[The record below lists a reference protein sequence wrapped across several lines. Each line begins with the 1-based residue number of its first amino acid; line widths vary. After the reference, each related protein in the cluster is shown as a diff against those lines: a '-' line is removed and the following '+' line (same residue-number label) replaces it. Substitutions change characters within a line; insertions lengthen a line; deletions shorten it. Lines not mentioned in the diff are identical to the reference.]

1 MAPAWNKIPLTL
13 YQREYTIQ
21 EAHFEIKQGVSQ
33 CSASC
38 SRIILKLPWSTLEFI
53 KNIKTIRTTT
63 PIYTWQ
69 LLMQKYFYMIAAL
82 SNSTDS
88 SDQQLINDL
97 VTAIQKAYKYAA
109 AMREIIHFNMNA
121 F

>member
-1 MAPAWNKIPLTL
+1 
-13 YQREYTIQ
+13 
-21 EAHFEIKQGVSQ
+21 
-33 CSASC
+33 
-38 SRIILKLPWSTLEFI
+38 
-53 KNIKTIRTTT
+53 
-63 PIYTWQ
+63 
-69 LLMQKYFYMIAAL
+69 MQKYFYMIAAL